1 MLSVRP
7 AGGAAI
13 LVIEGDDVLAS
24 QVHDSLICGGYAAQ
38 RVASAE
44 EALATIESSRV
55 DLILMSMLLP
65 DADGLILCSMLKDRT
80 DAPIVM
86 LSTSSSAVDR
96 ALALESGAVDWLM
109 TRSVEA
115 GELLSR
121 VESIVQT
128 HVAAPASRV

>member
-13 LVIEGDDVLAS
+13 LVIEDDDVLAS
-24 QVHDSLICGGYAAQ
+24 QLHDSLIRGGYAAQ
-38 RVASAE
+38 RVGSAE
-44 EALATIESSRV
+44 EALAIIELNRV

-86 LSTSSSAVDR
+86 LSPSCSAVDR

-115 GELLSR
+115 AEFLSR